1 MSTAVQQVNQTEVLR
16 QALSQWQEPQPT
28 MYKTIK
34 NLPYSSLYH
43 QT

>member
-1 MSTAVQQVNQTEVLR
+1 MSTAVQQANQTEVLQ

-28 MYKTIK
+28 MYKTK
-34 NLPYSSLYH
+34 KLPYSSLYH